1 MMTQGEIR
9 SILAA
14 TDLGPSSDRVVASAA
29 VMAER
34 AGAEL
39 HLVHALE
46 IDNLPE
52 LDHPT
57 FPGRIRQAEELLA
70 DQARR
75 VAGRASPASMEVA
88 NSAAHRA
95 VEAQAAA
102 VRAEMIVLGP
112 HRGGEVGAH
121 FMGTTAE
128 SVIKGAEV
136 PVMVAR
142 GALSPPLA
150 RVGVPTDFS
159 DPSRHA
165 LDLAL
170 RLAGPLFGV
179 GEGGGGELVVFH
191 AGWSAEHESAA
202 ARQELE
208 SSLRTQVE
216 TALRRSATAV
226 PVRMDIAWGV
236 SPTDTVAAYAEKQG
250 MELLVMGT
258 HGHTGLRR
266 MITGSVAAGVA
277 RQAACSVLLV
287 PPHPGEAR

>member
-1 MMTQGEIR
+1 MMTTNGGIR
-9 SILAA
+9 AILAA
-14 TDLGPSSDRVVASAA
+14 TDLGPASDPVVASAA
-29 VMAER
+29 AMARR

-57 FPGRIRQAEELLA
+57 FPARIRQAEEQLA

-75 VAGRASPASMEVA
+75 AAGRVRPASMHVT

-95 VEAQAAA
+95 VEGQAAA

-136 PVMVAR
+136 PVMVVR
-142 GALSPPLA
+142 GALALPLA
-150 RVGVPTDFS
+150 RIGVPTDFS

-179 GEGGGGELVVFH
+179 GEAGGGELVVFH
-191 AGWSAEHESAA
+191 AAWSVEHQSAA
-202 ARQELE
+202 ARQELD

-216 TALRRSATAV
+216 TALRRTSTSV
-226 PVRMDIAWGV
+226 PVRMEMAWGV
-236 SPTDTVAAYAEKQG
+236 SPTETVALYAEKQA

-266 MITGSVAAGVA
+266 MIAGSVASGVA

-287 PPHPGEAR
+287 PPHFGAP

>member
-1 MMTQGEIR
+1 MMTQGLIR

-14 TDLGPSSDRVVASAA
+14 TDLGAASDPVVASAA
-29 VMAER
+29 AVAER

-46 IDNLPE
+46 IDHLPE

-57 FPGRIRQAEELLA
+57 FPARIRQAEELLA

-75 VAGRASPASMEVA
+75 VGDRVRPASMHVT

-95 VEAQAAA
+95 VEMQAAA

-112 HRGGEVGAH
+112 HRGGEVAAH

-136 PVMVAR
+136 PVMVVR
-142 GALSPPLA
+142 GGLSLPLA
-150 RVGVPTDFS
+150 RMGVPTDFS

-170 RLAGPLFGV
+170 RVAGPLFGV
-179 GEGGGGELVVFH
+179 GEAGGGELVVFH
-191 AGWSAEHESAA
+191 AGWTVEQESAV

-216 TALRRSATAV
+216 TALRRTAPSV
-226 PVRMDIAWGV
+226 PVRMDITWGV
-236 SPTDTVAAYAEKQG
+236 SVTETVALYAEKQG

-266 MITGSVAAGVA
+266 MITGSVASAVA

-287 PPHPGEAR
+287 PPHAGEAR

>member
-1 MMTQGEIR
+1 MMTKGGIR

-14 TDLGPSSDRVVASAA
+14 TDLGPSSDGVVASAA
-29 VMAER
+29 ALAGR

-46 IDNLPE
+46 IGHLPE

-70 DQARR
+70 GQARR
-75 VAGRASPASMEVA
+75 VAGGASPASMEVT

-112 HRGGEVGAH
+112 HRGGEGRAR
-121 FMGTTAE
+121 FLGTTAE
-128 SVIKGAEV
+128 SVIRSAEV
-136 PVMVAR
+136 PVMIAR
-142 GALSPPLA
+142 GALSLPLA

-179 GEGGGGELVVFH
+179 GEAGGGELVVFH
-191 AGWSAEHESAA
+191 AGWSVEHESAA
-202 ARQELE
+202 AREELE

-216 TALRRSATAV
+216 TALRRTATAV
-226 PVRMDIAWGV
+226 PVRTDVAWGV

-266 MITGSVAAGVA
+266 MITGSVASGVA

-287 PPHPGEAR
+287 PPHFGDAR

>member
-1 MMTQGEIR
+1 MMTQGGIR

-29 VMAER
+29 ALAER

-46 IDNLPE
+46 IDHLPE

-70 DQARR
+70 GQARR
-75 VAGRASPASMEVA
+75 VAGRGSPASMHVT

-128 SVIKGAEV
+128 SVIKSAEV
-136 PVMVAR
+136 PVLVAR
-142 GALSPPLA
+142 GALSLPLA

-165 LDLAL
+165 LELAL

-179 GEGGGGELVVFH
+179 GDAGGGELVVFH
-191 AGWSAEHESAA
+191 AGWSVEHESAA
-202 ARQELE
+202 AREELE

-216 TALRRSATAV
+216 TALRRAAAPV
-226 PVRMDIAWGV
+226 PVRAEVTWGV
-236 SPTDTVAAYAEKQG
+236 SETDTVALYAEKQA
-250 MELLVMGT
+250 MDLLVMGT

-266 MITGSVAAGVA
+266 MIAGSVASGVA
-277 RQAACSVLLV
+277 RKAACSVLLV
-287 PPHPGEAR
+287 PPHFGERR